1 MIIQAFNQPAAASRY
16 RPQSAASPSG
26 ATDPTESLQIQV
38 GAPVGLTGGQEMSTA
53 PFVAEVGLVTALH
66 AGAPAAGLPG
76 AVLASMIDHT
86 LLKPDATAS
95 QIKTLCA
102 EARQHKFASVCVQP
116 GRVAL
121 AARELQGS
129 GVMVCTVVGFP
140 HGATSP
146 EGTAA
151 ETRQAL
157 KDGADEIDMVI
168 NVGKLKD
175 RDDAAVQRD
184 IEAVVE
190 AAGGHTVKVILET
203 SLLTDEEK
211 VRACQLSVAAGAD
224 FVKTSTGFAGGG
236 ATVEDIA
243 LMRRTVGPELGVKAS
258 GGVRDNQ
265 TANLMIQAGATRIGA
280 SSSVAIVQGA
290 VVQGGGN

>member
-1 MIIQAFNQPAAASRY
+1 MIIQAFNQLTAAARY
-16 RPQSAASPSG
+16 QPQSAASTSEAAEPAESVHLQG
-26 ATDPTESLQIQV
+26 A
-38 GAPVGLTGGQEMSTA
+38 APVALTGGQKMSTA
-53 PFVAEVGLVTALH
+53 PVIAESGLATALH
-66 AGAPAAGLPG
+66 AAVPAAGLPG

-102 EARQHKFASVCVQP
+102 EAREHKFASVCVQP

-146 EGTAA
+146 EGKAA

-175 RDDAAVQRD
+175 GDDAAVQRD
-184 IEAVVE
+184 IEAVVL

-203 SLLTDEEK
+203 SLLTDQEK
-211 VRACQLSVAAGAD
+211 IRACELSVAAGAD

-243 LMRRTVGPELGVKAS
+243 LMRAAVGPELGVKAS

-280 SSSVAIVQGA
+280 SSSVAIVEGA
-290 VVQGGGN
+290 VAQGGGY